1 MNLQRFADGEDINK
15 VLEPLGLCV
24 DPLTQGFV
32 NQAAKNTYYLLTM
45 GFMTQ
50 EEAQTVF
57 NRIIAMIGR
66 KMREI

>member
-1 MNLQRFADGEDINK
+1 MNLQAFAEGEDINE
-15 VLEPLGLCV
+15 VLKPLGLKV

-32 NQAAKNTYYLLTM
+32 NQAAKNTYFLLTM
-45 GFMTQ
+45 NFMTH